1 MTRSKDSSADAK
13 KSLIEHLQL
22 CPAEPNAV
30 THIDQPKRPNHPN
43 EKSAA
48 SLITAFEDDID
59 ALLKPMSDEENEV
72 AHIDQSTS
80 PNFIKASEDDI
91 DALLESTSDEEN
103 EVTHIDQSK
112 RPNTP
117 NEKSAA
123 SLITAF
129 EDDIDALLKPMSDEE
144 NEVAHIDQST
154 SPNFIKAS
162 KDDIDALLE
171 STSDEE
177 NDVQENNA
185 LLNKQAN
192 DDLNSEA
199 GRVINKDGHFTFSY
213 KIRDLNE
220 FFRRNE
226 DRVSQLVLAANGD
239 DVFGFHML
247 IRPNVTKVKKQ
258 PKSFDFFVECIN
270 NDKNEWTCKAGRRI
284 RLFTINEC
292 VQSLP
297 VSFSL

>member
-1 MTRSKDSSADAK
+1 MNDATVDLNKSIGVRQPTQSTPKQPRKRKSMTRSKDSSADAK

-22 CPAEPNAV
+22 CPAGPNAV
-30 THIDQPKRPNHPN
+30 THIDQSKRHNHPN
-43 EKSAA
+43 EKSTA
-48 SLITAFEDDID
+48 SLITASEVDI
-59 ALLKPMSDEENEV
+59 A
-72 AHIDQSTS
+72 
-80 PNFIKASEDDI
+80 
-91 DALLESTSDEEN
+91 
-103 EVTHIDQSK
+103 
-112 RPNTP
+112 
-117 NEKSAA
+117 
-123 SLITAF
+123 
-129 EDDIDALLKPMSDEE
+129 ALLKPMSDEE

-177 NDVQENNA
+177 NDVQENDVQENNA
-185 LLNKQAN
+185 LLNEQAN

-258 PKSFDFFVECIN
+258 PKSFDFFVECMN